1 MMQTIK
7 KNKKKREKGK
17 SNELSNV
24 IQRNSHL
31 STEESLTR
39 VKELLSSRIWLHR
52 DRLLGVCWFVEGDSC
67 LH

>member
-1 MMQTIK
+1 MKVNDANNEEKTRIK
-7 KNKKKREKGK
+7 RREKRK

-52 DRLLGVCWFVEGDSC
+52 DIVR
-67 LH
+67 